1 MMRISMAS
9 LCLFLLL
16 LQLNPAKAQDSSAIN
31 AVIGLP
37 DKFNGI
43 VSGKA
48 DEAAASI
55 TKQTDKYLSK
65 LQKEE
70 AKLYKK
76 LYKIDSVAANNIFT
90 KSQERY
96 EQLKNKVKD
105 KTGKIRNGGGGYLP
119 WLDTMNT
126 ALKFL
131 EQQDGAIGKI
141 AGAGKDVK
149 AAMGKVKEFERQLKE
164 AENIKELIKQRK
176 QYLNEA
182 LKKYNLGNALK
193 KYNKEAWYYAQQLN
207 EIKEVW
213 QDPSKIE
220 AKAIGLLR
228 KLPAFEKFFQQFGE
242 LAGVFTIPQ
251 DYATNMNG
259 LQTVS
264 MVQNQLQ
271 NRIAAIGPNAQQT
284 VQQNIQAAQASLTQ
298 IRNRINQFGQS
309 QGSLDMPDFKP
320 NIQRTK
326 SFKQRLEY
334 GSNFQTVK
342 STTFF
347 PLTSDLGLSLGYKLS
362 DKSIIGIGGSYK
374 LGWGKDIRHI
384 RLSHQGIGLRT
395 YGEWK
400 LKGNF
405 YISGGAEWNYRY
417 EFRNFSVLNDFS
429 GWQKS
434 ALVGLSKKYSI
445 GKKWKGNVQV
455 LFDFLYKKQI
465 PQTQPVVFRT
475 GYTF

>member
-1 MMRISMAS
+1 MRLVLAY
-9 LCLFLLL
+9 LCLFFLLF
-16 LQLNPAKAQDSSAIN
+16 QLNPAKAQDST
-31 AVIGLP
+31 VISVVAGLP
-37 DKFNGI
+37 EKFNGM

-48 DEAAASI
+48 DDAAASI

-119 WLDTMNT
+119 WLDTLNT

-149 AAMGKVKEFERQLKE
+149 TAMGKVKEFERQLKE

-242 LAGVFTIPQ
+242 LAGVFTVPQ

-298 IRNRINQFGQS
+298 LRNRINQFGQS
-309 QGSLDMPDFKP
+309 QGGLEMPDFKP
-320 NIQRTK
+320 NMQRTK

-342 STTFF
+342 STTLF

-362 DKSIIGIGGSYK
+362 DKSVIGIGGSYK

-405 YISGGAEWNYRY
+405 YISGGAEWNYRS

-434 ALVGLSKKYSI
+434 ALAGLSKKYSI

>member
-1 MMRISMAS
+1 MMRISTAF

-16 LQLNPAKAQDSSAIN
+16 LQLNHAKAQDSTAISAIE
-31 AVIGLP
+31 GLP
-37 DKFNGI
+37 DKFNGL

-76 LYKIDSVAANNIFT
+76 LYKIDSIAANNIFT

-105 KTGKIRNGGGGYLP
+105 KTGKIRTGGGGYLP

-298 IRNRINQFGQS
+298 LRNRINQFGQS
-309 QGSLDMPDFKP
+309 QGSLEMPDFKP
-320 NIQRTK
+320 NMQRTK

-342 STTFF
+342 STTLF

-362 DKSIIGIGGSYK
+362 DKSVIGIGGSYK

-405 YISGGAEWNYRY
+405 YISGGAEWNYRS
-417 EFRNFSVLNDFS
+417 EFRNFAVLNDFS

-434 ALVGLSKKYSI
+434 ALAGLSKKYSI